1 MLTVDANNADLVH
14 QMAFEGGKNETAELE
29 ITVKGDCA
37 LFYQVMTSSY
47 IPWDL
52 VSEPPAVEQPMR
64 VSVVYDRTE
73 LTANETVQATAT
85 VELLRAGRAGTVL
98 VDLGIPPGFEPL
110 TEDLDALVKESKIDR
125 YELTGRQI
133 ILYRTDVAS
142 GRPLEFSYRLRALYP
157 VRAQTTA
164 SRVFDYST
172 PDQGD
177 VEPPQRIIVELGTP
191 KR

>member
-125 YELTGRQI
+125 IDRSPDYPLSNRCRQRQAVGV
-133 ILYRTDVAS
+133 LLPAAS
-142 GRPLEFSYRLRALYP
+142 AVSGSGPDYGQPGLRLFHA
-157 VRAQTTA
+157 
-164 SRVFDYST
+164 
-172 PDQGD
+172 
-177 VEPPQRIIVELGTP
+177 
-191 KR
+191 